1 MEELLPQCW
10 DDLAATMGAGIDR
23 IILFGPPGTGK
34 TYAALRWQTNERPV
48 ERLICTEDL
57 TAADV
62 TGAWLP
68 NGTGGW
74 QWQDGP
80 ALRAWR
86 SGGRLVVDE
95 VDRASGDVLS
105 LLLAMAD
112 SDGSSQWHHPTTGE
126 IVRPAVGFNVI
137 MTTNLEEMAMLPE
150 ALRDRFPVAIRI
162 DAPHPSALRTLSD
175 DLRPAALRGSVGES
189 GRRVSLRKFYAF
201 DQLRRT
207 LGPTRASELL
217 FGTSGGADFIDALRV
232 GAMGRP

>member
-1 MEELLPQCW
+1 MEELMPKCW

-34 TYAALRWQTNERPV
+34 TYAALRWQTGERPV

-57 TAADV
+57 TSADV

-68 NGTGGW
+68 NGAGGW

-126 IVRPAVGFNVI
+126 VVRPATGFNVI

-150 ALRDRFPVAIRI
+150 ALRDRFPVTIRI
-162 DAPHPSALRTLSD
+162 DSPHPSAVRMLSD
-175 DLRPAALRGSVGES
+175 DLKLAAMRGSVGES

-201 DQLRRT
+201 DQLRST

-217 FGTSGGADFIDALRV
+217 FGAAGGADFIDALRV
-232 GAMGRP
+232 GAMGRS

>member
-1 MEELLPQCW
+1 MEEQLPQCW
-10 DDLAATMGAGIDR
+10 DDLAVTMAAGIDR
-23 IILFGPPGTGK
+23 LILFGPPGTGK

-48 ERLICTEDL
+48 ERLICTEEL
-57 TAADV
+57 TAAEV

-80 ALRAWR
+80 AIRAWR
-86 SGGRLVVDE
+86 NGGRLVVDE

-112 SDGSSQWHHPTTGE
+112 SDGSSQWHHPSTGE
-126 IVRPAVGFNVI
+126 VVRPASGFNVI
-137 MTTNLEEMAMLPE
+137 MTTNLEEMSLLPE

-162 DAPHPSALRTLSD
+162 DSPHPNALRFLSD
-175 DLRPAALRGSVGES
+175 DLKAPAMRGSLGES

-201 DQLRRT
+201 DQLRRS
-207 LGPTRASELL
+207 LGADRASELL
-217 FGTSGGADFIDALRV
+217 FGSEGAADFLDALRI
-232 GAMGRP
+232 GAMGRS